1 MSEIITFKLTKYIW
15 TYSQT
20 FDCLMVG
27 NLLFCSFALRSFHR
41 EQIALIALYKRIDLK
56 KQAIRSKKF
65 VFFVCF
71 SLLFPFLCPSGNP
84 SRCSS
89 LFTKEQPWAI
99 RRFSRADH
107 SVTLFQERIALS
119 LFFKSE
125 SLFRSFPRVNCSF
138 ALFQEWIALSLTKM
152 SDSLEKTKSKSPT
165 LDWLYQRTA
174 KEKQWHINVLLYNC

>member
-27 NLLFCSFALRSFHR
+27 NLLFCSFALRSFHC

-65 VFFVCF
+65 VFLYVFHCF
-71 SLLFPFLCPSGNP
+71 SPFYAQVGILPVALPSLQKSN
-84 SRCSS
+84 R
-89 LFTKEQPWAI
+89 E
-99 RRFSRADH
+99 RFA
-107 SVTLFQERIALS
+107 VFQERITLSLFFKSELRFRSFSRVNRSFALFREWIALS

-125 SLFRSFPRVNCSF
+125 SLFRSQKWAIRLKKQRANP
-138 ALFQEWIALSLTKM
+138 QPWIAFTKGQPRR
-152 SDSLEKTKSKSPT
+152 SNGT
-165 LDWLYQRTA
+165 
-174 KEKQWHINVLLYNC
+174 

>member
-27 NLLFCSFALRSFHR
+27 NLLFCSFALRSFHC

-107 SVTLFQERIALS
+107 SFALFQEGFALS

-125 SLFRSFPRVNCSF
+125 LLFRSFSRVNRSF
-138 ALFQEWIALSLTKM
+138 AHKNERFAWKNKEQIPNPGLLLPK
-152 SDSLEKTKSKSPT
+152 DSPGEAMAHKCTT
-165 LDWLYQRTA
+165 VQ
-174 KEKQWHINVLLYNC
+174 LLMIL

>member
-99 RRFSRADH
+99 RRISRADH
-107 SVTLFQERIALS
+107 SFTLFQERIALS

-125 SLFRSFPRVNCSF
+125 SLFRSQKWAIRLKKQRANP
-138 ALFQEWIALSLTKM
+138 QPWIAFTKV
-152 SDSLEKTKSKSPT
+152 
-165 LDWLYQRTA
+165 RTA